1 MSPDL
6 WVHVAQ
12 EPQPLPF
19 AAPPEAGTWAL
30 ERISAGYAWGKR
42 VVGRANTR
50 MCIVD
55 SGVDCGHPDLQLR
68 PTGPSDEAG
77 ASGAPAAPRSM
88 CVEGVKYKG
97 GVETVGVQAA
107 ADEAGHGTKV
117 AGVVAAAGDGAGAA
131 GVMYAGVRS
140 FSLGVLAPLLLWGRM
155 CRGLPAAA
163 AASAAA

>member
-19 AAPPEAGTWAL
+19 AAPPEAGSWAL
-30 ERISAGYAWGKR
+30 ERVSAGYAWGKR

-68 PTGPSDEAG
+68 PAAGSTGDDAGTAG
-77 ASGAPAAPRSM
+77 AQPPAPRSM
-88 CVEGVKYKG
+88 CVEGVQYKA
-97 GVETVGVQAA
+97 GVESLGLEAA

-131 GVMYAGVRS
+131 GVMYAGV
-140 FSLGVLAPLLLWGRM
+140 
-155 CRGLPAAA
+155 
-163 AASAAA
+163 SAFIYCVGM